1 MSNQEQNSQSRA
13 ILITTVLLIAGL
25 IGAYFIIP
33 AYQTFIDEAWR
44 VLTSGDDQQ
53 ITQWIEQFG
62 FWGPL
67 FIIFTMT
74 AQMFLFIVNATLLIL
89 VSILAY
95 GPFWGSLL
103 AILSICVASTV
114 GYFIGRALGRQA
126 VHKLIGKKTE
136 RKIAGF
142 MDSYGMGA
150 VAIARFSPFL
160 SNDAISF
167 VAGIL
172 KMSYWKF
179 MAATLAGITPLIILI
194 AWLSESMERLETGL
208 IWISAIS
215 LAAFIG
221 YVVYDKYFKNDDSA
235 DS

>member
-1 MSNQEQNSQSRA
+1 MTENEQTSQSKV
-13 ILITTVLLIAGL
+13 ILITTAVLIAGL
-25 IGAYFIIP
+25 VGAYFVIP
-33 AYQTFIDEAWR
+33 GYQSFIDEAWR
-44 VLTSGDDQQ
+44 ILTSGDDEK
-53 ITQWIEQFG
+53 IAQWVEQFG
-62 FWGPL
+62 FWGPVL
-67 FIIFTMT
+67 IIFTMT
-74 AQMFLFIVNATLLIL
+74 AQMFLFIVNATLLVL

-103 AILSICVASTV
+103 ALLSICVASTV

-126 VHKLIGKKTE
+126 VHKLIGEKTE
-136 RKIAGF
+136 RKISGF

-179 MAATLAGITPLIILI
+179 MGATLAGITPLIILI
-194 AWLSESMERLETGL
+194 AWLSESMDRLETGL

-221 YVVYDKYFKNDDSA
+221 YIVYDKYFSGDS
-235 DS
+235 DTD

>member
-1 MSNQEQNSQSRA
+1 MTENEQTSQSKV
-13 ILITTVLLIAGL
+13 ILITTAVLIAGL
-25 IGAYFIIP
+25 VGAYFVIP
-33 AYQTFIDEAWR
+33 GYQSFIDEAWR
-44 VLTSGDDQQ
+44 ILTSGDDEK
-53 ITQWIEQFG
+53 IAQWVEQFG
-62 FWGPL
+62 FWGPVL
-67 FIIFTMT
+67 IIFTMT
-74 AQMFLFIVNATLLIL
+74 AQMFLFIVNATLLVL

-103 AILSICVASTV
+103 ALLSICVASTV

-126 VHKLIGKKTE
+126 VHKLIGEKTE
-136 RKIAGF
+136 RKISGF

-179 MAATLAGITPLIILI
+179 MGATLAGITPLIILI
-194 AWLSESMERLETGL
+194 AWLSESMDRLETGL

-215 LAAFIG
+215 LAVFIG
-221 YVVYDKYFKNDDSA
+221 YIVYDKYFSGDS
-235 DS
+235 DTD